1 MTDGDDSGRD
11 WRGSATVAVVLLLLV
26 SQPGVVLAQTLT
38 HSATAGTTYVT
49 NSGLEVT
56 LGEGRDVDASPF
68 ADNQTFADKTVRI
81 SSPGSAQA
89 TINNDTYGGDSMTV
103 GQIDATSNPVTLGR
117 TDLTNNVTV
126 DGGTTSAVLHNVTL
140 DDGETDLE
148 IAAASETNVTVD
160 NVPDVDG
167 IQAVDSTGAVIAGD
181 GRTADNTATLTL
193 PAGTYEL
200 RLQNGPSV
208 LEVRDIATKDL
219 VQNGSSLSV
228 ELEFFGNDG
237 TVEQRSTTD
246 GRIDMTGLPIDERFS
261 VSVQADGYIQRQ
273 ILIPSLLE
281 QRTAWLLPA
290 DGRETVEPRFF
301 LEDPSQQFDVEES
314 EIVLERPIDING
326 TTQFEPV
333 AGDRIGINGFDT
345 ILERDQRYRVIV
357 RDPQTGAT
365 RQLGEFTP
373 TQSEQITLQVQDVEF
388 DSEADVGGL
397 EWAADYQSNDGSADE
412 VRFVFRDT
420 EDTQSLTYEIH
431 ERGNKSNVLASG
443 SATGNVT
450 IVEPIPP
457 GEESTVWTVSWNATR
472 GDGEQLSATRPVS
485 DDNLPVGPS
494 GLPQQWQIIISM
506 LLLFGVAGLFGA
518 ANPGVG
524 GIAVAVVGGFFFLAG
539 WLPDA
544 TGGLM
549 VLLALFIAVL
559 SYAGRK
565 ARGATA

>member
-1 MTDGDDSGRD
+1 MTDDGSGRD
-11 WRGSATVAVVLLLLV
+11 WRGYATVAVVLLLLT
-26 SQPGVVLAQTLT
+26 SQAGVVLAQTLT

-56 LGEGRDVDASPF
+56 LGKDRDVDASPF
-68 ADNQTFADKTVRI
+68 AGNQTFADKTVRI
-81 SSPGSAQA
+81 SSPGPAAA
-89 TINNDTYGGDSMTV
+89 TINNDTYAGDSMTV
-103 GQIDATSNPVTLGR
+103 GGIDATSNDVTLGR

-167 IQAVDSTGAVIAGD
+167 IQAVDSTGTPIAGD
-181 GRTADNTATLTL
+181 GRTGDNTATLTL

-397 EWAADYQSNDGSADE
+397 EWAAEYQSNDNSADE